1 MPLSARS
8 SSPSGLTA
16 AVSTVL
22 LLAVSLGT
30 ASASGLGTGSKPAS
44 ASPAPDRA
52 ATASTRDAGT
62 DRVDDPLEAIVPTPP
77 PPQEEADSSHW
88 FSPGDSIQ
96 YRRYAIE
103 EDRQYVR
110 ETIYTRLAAGWGLS
124 SNTVT
129 IQPSGED

>member
-8 SSPSGLTA
+8 SSPTGLTA
-16 AVSTVL
+16 IVSTVL

-30 ASASGLGTGSKPAS
+30 ASASALDAGSTPAA
-44 ASPAPDRA
+44 ASPAPDRT

-77 PPQEEADSSHW
+77 PPPETAESPQDYR
-88 FSPGDSIQ
+88 PGDSIQ
-96 YRRYAIE
+96 LRRYAIM

-110 ETIYTRLAAGWGLS
+110 ETIYTRLAAGWGLT
-124 SNTVT
+124 SNT